1 MSIKTNNT
9 ASESSS
15 NAMLLLITRLHFYI
29 GLFIG
34 PFIFVAALTGTIY
47 VITPQIEDAIYKD
60 ALTTQS
66 VGEPQPLALQIA
78 AAKSQLATDLTLFA
92 VRPAPKQGDT
102 TRVMFL
108 DSSAEHSGARAIFV
122 DPITLDIT
130 GNLPV
135 YGTSGVLPLRTT
147 IDFMHRQLL
156 LGEFGRYYSELAAS
170 WLWIAALGGLFL
182 WYKGG
187 KKNKAEFANK
197 TEHLRKR
204 RRHYQVGLCLFVGL
218 IFVSVTGLTW
228 SKWAGANI
236 GTLRSTIGWVTPS
249 VDRDL
254 STNSLKTMTSDEHA
268 DHLNH
273 ASHQGMTATKHV
285 AEKFENVD
293 LLFDGVLKAARD
305 AGIDANKLEIKPS
318 SATDKAWFVREIDR
332 SWPTQV
338 DSVAIDAN
346 TMTVTSRADFATFP
360 IVAKLIRWGIDAHM
374 GILFGVVNQ
383 IILTAFGLSL
393 CFMIIWG
400 YRMWWIRRPQAG
412 STSKP
417 LLQAWARMSTSKK
430 WVTSLIAI
438 ALGFSLP
445 VMGVSLLA
453 FLFIDF
459 YRWKRQ

>member
-1 MSIKTNNT
+1 MSTKSNNK
-9 ASESSS
+9 ASESAS
-15 NAMLLLITRLHFYI
+15 NAILLLMTRLHFYI

-34 PFIFVAALTGTIY
+34 PFIFVAALTGTLY
-47 VITPQIEDAIYKD
+47 VITPQLENAIYKD
-60 ALTTQS
+60 VLTTQS
-66 VGEPQPLALQIA
+66 VGENQPLSKQIA
-78 AAKSQLATDLTLFA
+78 AAKSQLTSNLTLFA
-92 VRPAPKQGDT
+92 VRPAPEQGDT

-108 DSSAEHSGARAIFV
+108 DQDAQLTGARAIFV
-122 DPITLDIT
+122 DPVTLDVK

-156 LGEFGRYYSELAAS
+156 LGEVGRYYSELAAS

-218 IFVSVTGLTW
+218 IFVSITGLTW
-228 SKWAGANI
+228 SKWAGSNI
-236 GTLRSTIGWVTPS
+236 GTLRSNIGWVTPS
-249 VDRDL
+249 VDRNIHVT
-254 STNSLKTMTSDEHA
+254 SHTTMVSAEHA
-268 DHLNH
+268 DHLDH
-273 ASHQGMTATKHV
+273 ASHHDMAAMKLP
-285 AEKFENVD
+285 AEKFENIDV
-293 LLFDGVLKAARD
+293 LFDGVLKAARD
-305 AGIDANKLEIKPS
+305 AGIDANKLEIRPS
-318 SATDKAWFVREIDR
+318 STTDKAWRVSEIDR

-338 DSVAIDAN
+338 DSVAVDAS

-360 IVAKLIRWGIDAHM
+360 LVAKLIRWGIDAHM

-417 LLQAWARMSTSKK
+417 LLQAWGRLSGIQKTIIL
-430 WVTSLIAI
+430 LIAA
-438 ALGFSLP
+438 ALSISLP
-445 VMGVSLLA
+445 VMGVSLIV
-453 FLFIDF
+453 FLLIDA

>member
-1 MSIKTNNT
+1 MSTQTKSK

-29 GLFIG
+29 GLFVA

-47 VITPQIEDAIYKD
+47 VITPQLENIIYKD

-66 VGEPQPLALQIA
+66 VGENQSLAKQIA
-78 AAKSQLATDLTLFA
+78 AARSYLKNDLTLFA
-92 VRPAPKQGDT
+92 VRPAPEKGDT

-108 DSSAEHSGARAIFV
+108 DPTAKHSGARAIFI
-122 DPITLDIT
+122 DPVTLNVT
-130 GNLPV
+130 GNLAV
-135 YGTSGVLPLRTT
+135 YGTSGILPLRTT

-187 KKNKAEFANK
+187 KKNKAEFASR

-204 RRHYQVGLCLFVGL
+204 RRHYQVGLCIFLGL
-218 IFVSVTGLTW
+218 IFVSITGLTW

-236 GTLRSTIGWVTPS
+236 GTLRSSIGWVTPS

-254 STNSLKTMTSDEHA
+254 SASSHKTMTSDEHA

-273 ASHQGMTATKHV
+273 PSHKHAQAKQP
-285 AEKFENVD
+285 AEKFENTD
-293 LLFDGVLKAARD
+293 LLFDGVLNAARK

-318 SATDKAWFVREIDR
+318 STKDKAWFVREIDR

-338 DSVAIDAN
+338 DSVAVDAS

-360 IVAKLIRWGIDAHM
+360 IVAKLIRWGIDGHM
-374 GILFGVVNQ
+374 GILFGLANQ
-383 IILTAFGLSL
+383 IILAAFGLSL

-417 LLQAWARMSTSKK
+417 LLQAWSRLSTLQK
-430 WVTSLIAI
+430 VITAIIAI

-445 VMGVSLLA
+445 VMGVSLVV
-453 FLFIDF
+453 FLLIDA
-459 YRWKRQ
+459 YRWKLQ